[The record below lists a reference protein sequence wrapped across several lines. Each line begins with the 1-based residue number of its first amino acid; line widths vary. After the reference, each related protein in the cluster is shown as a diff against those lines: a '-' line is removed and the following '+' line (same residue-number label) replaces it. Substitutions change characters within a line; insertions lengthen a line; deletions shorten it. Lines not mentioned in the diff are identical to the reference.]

1 MGGFSGGQAMRGDIL
16 HFEAG
21 AGVIAGEDGNR
32 YAFEAADFR
41 RDAPRAGLTVDFV
54 ADGGTAREIYPL
66 GVAAV
71 PQAIVPQL
79 ARPVAVERE
88 RGVFGYF
95 FRALTDK
102 YADFGGRARRKEY
115 WGFALVY
122 ALLLVVVSGVIVAG
136 AVITSNSA
144 AGAAD
149 GAPVYV
155 SPMLYLGG
163 FLAFLLVVVFVCPS
177 LAVTVRRLHDIGQ
190 SGWLV
195 LVQFI
200 PGVGSLILLIM
211 LCIDGEKQ
219 PNAYGPPVK

>member
-1 MGGFSGGQAMRGDIL
+1 M
-16 HFEAG
+16 
-21 AGVIAGEDGNR
+21 
-32 YAFEAADFR
+32 
-41 RDAPRAGLTVDFV
+41 
-54 ADGGTAREIYPL
+54 
-66 GVAAV
+66 
-71 PQAIVPQL
+71 
-79 ARPVAVERE
+79 
-88 RGVFGYF
+88 
-95 FRALTDK
+95 
-102 YADFGGRARRKEY
+102 
-115 WGFALVY
+115 
-122 ALLLVVVSGVIVAG
+122 VVSGVIVAG

-163 FLAFLLVVVFVCPS
+163 FLAVLLVVVFVCPS